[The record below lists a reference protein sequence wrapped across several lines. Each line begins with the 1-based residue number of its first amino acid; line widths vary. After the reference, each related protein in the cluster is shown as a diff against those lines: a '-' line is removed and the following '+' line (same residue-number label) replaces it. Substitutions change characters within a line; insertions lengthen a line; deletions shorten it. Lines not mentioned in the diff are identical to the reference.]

1 MNKSF
6 YIKKIKQSHIV
17 NKVDKILEICQDKD
31 VLDVGCIGQ
40 DFYYSN
46 IEWLH
51 NKIKN
56 ISKKL
61 VGVDINKESIYELKK
76 KQYIIYHKNELKD
89 LRMKFDVIVISDV
102 IEHVENPVQLLNH
115 YSHFLK
121 KMGKMIV
128 TTPNPFS
135 LRQTFN
141 ILLGNDISVN
151 EEHTMWI
158 DPRTFLEI
166 LNRTHLSLES
176 FYWLYEYYKID
187 DLSVIKKI
195 LHYIYFLGYKIR
207 KYYSPNLMFILT

>member
-40 DFYYSN
+40 DFHYSN

>member
-17 NKVDKILEICQDKD
+17 NKADKILELCQDKN

-40 DFYYSN
+40 DFHYSN

-56 ISKKL
+56 VTKKL

-76 KQYIIYHKNELKD
+76 KQYIIYHKDELKN

-102 IEHVENPVQLLNH
+102 IEHVENPVQLLNY
-115 YSHFLK
+115 YSCFLK

-176 FYWLYEYYKID
+176 FYWLYEYYEID